1 MDFHFVV
8 SWQKMLVKVLKHMEA
23 SKGHN
28 NICAA
33 RLRAIL
39 LWDENGFNRVVAS
52 VQFKLFLVLLALN
65 IRILELSGQELEMD
79 VHKEPCIDYYQ
90 TCQ

>member
-1 MDFHFVV
+1 MDFYFVV

-33 RLRAIL
+33 RPWAIL

-52 VQFKLFLVLLALN
+52 VQFKQFLVLLALSTE
-65 IRILELSGQELEMD
+65 RKLSQSKWKDRNFKQE
-79 VHKEPCIDYYQ
+79 Y
-90 TCQ
+90 

>member
-1 MDFHFVV
+1 
-8 SWQKMLVKVLKHMEA
+8 MEA

-28 NICAA
+28 NCAA
-33 RLRAIL
+33 RQRAIL

-52 VQFKLFLVLLALN
+52 VQCKQFLVLLALSTEKTKPVKMKGQKFQT
-65 IRILELSGQELEMD
+65 RILELSGQELEMD